1 MKYTAFSLLAILF
14 VLSSCDFAR
23 DKVRGNGEIKEE
35 SRKETGFNEVQV
47 SGAIRVY
54 ARQDSTWNVKVV
66 ADANLLSHI
75 ETYVEDRTL
84 VIRPE
89 EGYKLDPSSS
99 IKVYISSP
107 SYTDFDISGASEVN
121 AENRLSNTNSIALE
135 LSGASKA
142 EMDIKSPVISVELS
156 GASVVRLR
164 GETRDLDID
173 AAGASKALCYELP
186 CENATVSLSGAC
198 SAEVMASVQL
208 KADASG
214 ASHVRYKGNPEVN
227 QSVSGAGSV
236 NKQD

>member
-1 MKYTAFSLLAILF
+1 MKSILIRSIAILLF
-14 VLSSCDFAR
+14 FSSCDLVR

-35 SRKETGFNEVQV
+35 IRNETGFSRVQV

-54 ARQDSTWNVKVV
+54 AKQDSSWAVKVV
-66 ADANLLSHI
+66 ADANLMSHI
-75 ETYVEDRTL
+75 ETYTDDRTL

-89 EGYKLDPSSS
+89 EGYNLDPSGA

-107 SYTDFDISGASEVN
+107 SFSDFDISGASEVN
-121 AENRLSNTNSIALE
+121 TENRLSASGSVSIE

-142 EMDIKSPVISVELS
+142 EMDLKSPLISVDLT
-156 GASVVRLR
+156 GASVARLR

-173 AAGASKALCYELP
+173 ASGASKAFCYNLP
-186 CENATVSLSGAC
+186 SEKATVSLSGAC

-214 ASHVRYKGNPEVN
+214 ASHIRYKGSPEVN

-236 NKQD
+236 TKE

>member
-1 MKYTAFSLLAILF
+1 MKALAISLF
-14 VLSSCDFAR
+14 ALALVLNACDIAR
-23 DKVRGNGEIKEE
+23 DRVRGNGEIKEE
-35 SRKETGFNEVQV
+35 SRNETGFNKVEV

-54 ARQDSTWNVKVV
+54 ARQDSSWAVKVV
-66 ADANLLSHI
+66 TDANLLTHVD
-75 ETYVEDRTL
+75 TYVEGQTL

-89 EGYKLDPSSS
+89 EGYNLDPSSS
-99 IKVYISSP
+99 VKVYISSP

-121 AENRLSNTNSIALE
+121 TENRISDNRSITLG

-142 EMDIKSPVISVELS
+142 ELDLKSPLIRVELS

-173 AAGASKALCYELP
+173 AAGASKALCYNLP
-186 CENATVSLSGAC
+186 SENASVDLSGAC

-214 ASHVRYKGNPEVN
+214 ASHIRYKGTPQVN

-236 NKQD
+236 KKED

>member
-1 MKYTAFSLLAILF
+1 MKSTAIGLLAISF
-14 VLSSCDFAR
+14 VLSSCDFTR

-35 SRKETGFNEVQV
+35 FRKETGFSEVEV
-47 SGAIRVY
+47 SGAIKVY
-54 ARQDSTWNVKVV
+54 ARQDSVWLVKVV

-75 ETYVEDRTL
+75 ETDVEDRTL

-121 AENRLSNTNSIALE
+121 TENRISDARSISLG

-142 EMDIKSPVISVELS
+142 EMDLKSPLINVELS
-156 GASVVRLR
+156 GASLVRLS

-173 AAGASKALCYELP
+173 AAGASKVLCYNLP
-186 CENATVSLSGAC
+186 SENATVSLSGAC
-198 SAEVMASVQL
+198 KAEVMASVRL

-236 NKQD
+236 TKD

>member
-1 MKYTAFSLLAILF
+1 MKSVIITSIAFLLVF
-14 VLSSCDFAR
+14 SSCDFAR

-35 SRKETGFNEVQV
+35 SRKETGFSRVQV

-54 ARQDSTWNVKVV
+54 AKQDSSWAVKVV

-75 ETYVEDRTL
+75 ETYTDDRTL

-89 EGYKLDPSSS
+89 EGYKLDPSGS

-107 SYTDFDISGASEVN
+107 SFTDFDVSGASEVN
-121 AENRLSNTNSIALE
+121 TENRLSAANAVTIE

-142 EMDIKSPVISVELS
+142 EMDLKSPLINVELT
-156 GASVVRLR
+156 GASVARLR

-173 AAGASKALCYELP
+173 ASGASKAFCYDLP
-186 CENATVSLSGAC
+186 SEKATVSLSGAC

-214 ASHVRYKGNPEVN
+214 ASHIRYKGSPEVN

-236 NKQD
+236 TKE